1 MPIRL
6 PISIKN
12 SINTNIEDKINDVN
26 LTAKKHRR
34 DVIPPISHC
43 ENNKVAGYPNVN
55 GSEFISYRHRRLH
68 TALELYF

>member
-26 LTAKKHRR
+26 LTAKKT
-34 DVIPPISHC
+34 S
-43 ENNKVAGYPNVN
+43 AGCHPAD
-55 GSEFISYRHRRLH
+55 FTL
-68 TALELYF
+68 